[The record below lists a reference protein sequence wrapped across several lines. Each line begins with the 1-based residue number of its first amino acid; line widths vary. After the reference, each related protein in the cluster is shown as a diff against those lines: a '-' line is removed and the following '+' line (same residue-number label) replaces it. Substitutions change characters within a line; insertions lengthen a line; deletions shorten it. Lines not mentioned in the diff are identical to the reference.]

1 MQHSAQVDVD
11 HRPPTSD
18 IEIRHRSD
26 LADSGVAHQD
36 IQLTELVDG
45 RSDEPLEVRRA
56 RDIGWTGGDRSPAAA
71 NVTCDAVEA
80 LGATR
85 AEDHAG
91 AALGEQTRGRLADP
105 AARAGDHYDF
115 ALDVVHPRPFIR
127 QTR

>member
-56 RDIGWTGGDRSPAAA
+56 RDIGWTGGDRTPAAA
-71 NVTCDAVEA
+71 NVTCDA
-80 LGATR
+80 
-85 AEDHAG
+85 G
-91 AALGEQTRGRLADP
+91 AASFGVLRARLGIAGRRDP
-105 AARAGDHYDF
+105 MA
-115 ALDVVHPRPFIR
+115 
-127 QTR
+127 